1 MSTVECI
8 SFQNGRGHRLHG
20 ILHQPDA
27 SSARGVCVLLLS
39 PGIKGRV
46 GPHRLYLKIAARL
59 VPLGFHVLRF
69 DFYGLGDS
77 EGELTERKLVE
88 VYNAIQ
94 AGRYVDD
101 TIVAMDWMKATYGV
115 QRFVGSGLC
124 GGSLTALLAAERDR
138 RIECILGLGLPTT
151 LDGGRE
157 NWGRHLTQGQLAEV
171 RLGYLRKLGSVGAWT
186 RFLRGKS
193 EYSVIWKTIRGGLRP
208 RHHPPPAVAAI
219 APDSSDNTNPLFAPA
234 FRAVAESRRPLV
246 LVFGGN
252 DRLQFEFSEKFE
264 ARNSEWIRAR
274 RPPYVVR
281 LIPDANHVLSDGPWV
296 KAMLDFAEPWLS
308 DQCRA

>member
-1 MSTVECI
+1 MSTVECV
-8 SFQNGRGHRLHG
+8 SFQNRRGHRLHG
-20 ILHQPDA
+20 ILHEPDA
-27 SSARGVCVLLLS
+27 ASARGVCILLLS

-77 EGELTERKLVE
+77 EGELAERQLVD
-88 VYNAIQ
+88 VYNAVQ
-94 AGRYVDD
+94 AGRYVED
-101 TIVAMDWMKATYGV
+101 TIDAMDWMQAERGV
-115 QRFVGSGLC
+115 RRFVGSGLC
-124 GGSLTALLAAERDR
+124 GGSLTALFAAERDR

-157 NWGRHLTQGQLAEV
+157 NWGRHLTQGQLVEV
-171 RLGYLRKLGSVGAWT
+171 RQGYLRKLGSIGAWT

-193 EYSVIWKTIRGGLRP
+193 EYSVIWKTIRHGLRRRPDQP
-208 RHHPPPAVAAI
+208 RAAT
-219 APDSSDNTNPLFAPA
+219 APDPLDNINPLFAPA
-234 FRAVAESRRPLV
+234 FRAVAESRRPML

-264 ARNSEWIRAR
+264 ARNSDWIEAR
-274 RPPYVVR
+274 QPPYVVK

-296 KAMLDFAEPWLS
+296 KAMLDFADPWLR
-308 DQCRA
+308 DHCPA